1 MVNLAILFDKGGMI
15 CNKG

>member
-15 CNKG
+15 CNKR